1 MRSLQL
7 TRPATITL
15 NGSGAGTAQL
25 GPVSA
30 GESWQLA
37 RASVIC
43 SAAVA
48 TGDCQAQIYIGPSPS
63 QPYFVDGTFSGDTGD
78 TTDAVAG
85 RIIHPGS
92 YVWAVWASGMPGAS
106 ATLTIT
112 GTRQVP

>member
-1 MRSLQL
+1 MRTQQL
-7 TRPATITL
+7 LRQVTVTL
-15 NGSGAGTAQL
+15 NGSGAATAQL

-30 GESWQLA
+30 GESWALD

-43 SAAVA
+43 SAVVA
-48 TGDCQAQIYIGPSPS
+48 TGTCQCQIYIGPTAS
-63 QPYFVDGTFSGDTGD
+63 QPNFVDGTFSGDTGD

-92 YVWAVWASGMPGAS
+92 NIFAAWTGGVPGAT